1 MEKIIMNEKVNI
13 PWLLRMNRIKK
24 GLKMEELANLSGV
37 SITSVVGIETGHW
50 NRIGIDIIVKLS
62 KALDISID
70 DLVVEKEFVRSE

>member
-24 GLKMEELANLSGV
+24 GLSIKELAELSGV
-37 SITSVVGIETGHW
+37 GLTSVARIESGNW
-50 NRIGIDIIVKLS
+50 KKIGIDIIVKLS

-70 DLVVEKEFVRSE
+70 DLVVEKELVRGE